1 MKQGRALLESRKAL
15 AALLFALCVAAVLA
29 LVGCGSSN
37 SGSTSSASASG
48 SASSSASSAGAAS
61 SGTVSFT
68 DSAGRTVEVPA
79 NIERVAIT
87 GPISQ
92 MCLLTLAPEKLVG
105 LSNELSGAEM
115 KYVGDY
121 ASLPVFGQIYG
132 GKGDFNKE
140 AVAKADPQVIIDIGE
155 AKKTIVEDLDEIQ
168 GAIGIPCIHIE
179 ASYDSYDAAYTELG
193 KLLGVEERAQ
203 KLADYCA
210 NAQKTTSDAVAT
222 VPEADRVKV
231 AYLLGDAGL
240 NVMAKGS
247 FQGTV
252 VDAIAD
258 NVCVLEK
265 AGGSGLGSESSFEQI
280 ALWDPQMIIFA
291 PDSIYDKVGSDATWQ
306 TLSAVKNGNYYA
318 VPGEPYNWVSSPP
331 GVNQILGYQWFAR
344 LCYPDKFSDSMADV
358 VKGYYKTFYNYDMT
372 DDECNA
378 LLAGATPKA

>member
-1 MKQGRALLESRKAL
+1 MKGFSRKGIV
-15 AALLFALCVAAVLA
+15 VACIACCCAVVLA
-29 LVGCGSSN
+29 LAGC
-37 SGSTSSASASG
+37 ASG
-48 SASSSASSAGAAS
+48 SASSSKASSSQASSGVASSASAS

-155 AKKTIVEDLDEIQ
+155 AKKTVVEDLDEIQ

-210 NAQKTTSDAVAT
+210 NAQKTTSDAVAA

-306 TLSAVKNGNYYA
+306 TLSAVKNGNFYA

-344 LCYPDKFSDSMADV
+344 LCYPDKFSDSMSDV
-358 VKGYYKTFYNYDMT
+358 VKNYYKTFYNYDMT